1 MTNYLSFDSINIKYA
16 LMSASGKFW
25 RKKSC
30 NVSPSNLDDF
40 WSSIDEIILNYRNQI
55 QGVAF
60 SSPGRVDVDKGIIY
74 LGGALTYLDD
84 VHVKERIKQRYNL
97 TAAVVNDGKA
107 SYSSRGMARKSK
119 GGIRR
124 CYDCLGDWCWVAGL
138 ILDGNR

>member
-1 MTNYLSFDSINIKYA
+1 M
-16 LMSASGKFW
+16 
-25 RKKSC
+25 
-30 NVSPSNLDDF
+30 SPSNLDDF

-107 SYSSRGMARKSK
+107 AALAEVWQGSLK
-119 GGIRR
+119 GGVRR
-124 CYDCLGDWCWVAGL
+124 CYDCLGDWCWWRSDSRWEIA
-138 ILDGNR
+138 